1 MANASL
7 LARESPFFLL
17 KITMPLTYV
26 LALDITP
33 AFRLDIDPEQLY
45 QFRQFL
51 QTGGVELGPSDC
63 GVYRGGEY

>member
-1 MANASL
+1 
-7 LARESPFFLL
+7 
-17 KITMPLTYV
+17 MPLTYV